1 MFYDY
6 DKKAKRII
14 AVIIVIISYILITG
28 FLSLNKITEGN
39 SIASGVLVG
48 ITHLW
53 YVKIPLAMLI
63 AFLLVYLKN
72 DSLDIEAKKVGHG
85 QHGSATF
92 MNREEISEVYKRIP
106 FGQEKIPGI
115 LAGHDN
121 ASWLIDDS
129 DHNLLLLAPP
139 GGGKTKRIYIPS
151 IYYNAQVNK
160 NYLKSKDTNPENK
173 GASMVIMDIKGELYR
188 SCKDFLIDC
197 GYETPVLNFRD
208 IALSDHYQLMYKVNK
223 AIDRYKSATSEGEK
237 AVYYGYAERYA
248 KILASSLV
256 DNTDGGTGRAIN
268 DASEYFSD
276 TGKGLLTGIIL
287 LVSEYAAQ
295 EERHIISVFSL
306 ILETNG
312 VLESTQFKNNPEQ
325 QKSRLVALLDK
336 LDNKRIKYY
345 TGATTSADSRTLM
358 NIFSSALSKLIRFI
372 DAELEQAICDHS
384 ERLNDIDFINKPTA
398 IFLICP
404 DENTTRHFFASLFL
418 RYFSNDLI
426 EQAEEEHNGILPRK
440 VIFFCD
446 EFGNLPPINDV
457 DVLFSAIRGRG
468 VRIAISLQS
477 YNQLYKSY
485 SKEKA
490 EIIKD
495 TCQMV
500 MSGFVAPSSHDTA
513 KTLSEMLGNET
524 VMTGSVNRGDK
535 TSTTTSMIG
544 KPLLSISEWVTLPHG
559 TYILQKGGYNPL
571 KTEMKLFFN
580 YLPNIRVAEQ
590 ESVPPLEYTEIQV
603 TDSRKLQMYAHR
615 LYSPIKKGMFD

>member
-1 MFYDY
+1 MTELEREMY
-6 DKKAKRII
+6 KI
-14 AVIIVIISYILITG
+14 
-28 FLSLNKITEGN
+28 ITEISNANVPIIFKG
-39 SIASGVLVG
+39 AMVTKLVLDENEYIEISRGTKDIDANWVG
-48 ITHLW
+48 E
-53 YVKIPLAMLI
+53 IPPA
-63 AFLLVYLKN
+63 
-72 DSLDIEAKKVGHG
+72 
-85 QHGSATF
+85 
-92 MNREEISEVYKRIP
+92 EEIEELINNSLSENTTYRAEVYREFSVSPTTLGIRI
-106 FGQEKIPGI
+106 FNSTTGE
-115 LAGHDN
+115 
-121 ASWLIDDS
+121 
-129 DHNLLLLAPP
+129 
-139 GGGKTKRIYIPS
+139 RV
-151 IYYNAQVNK
+151 VN
-160 NYLKSKDTNPENK
+160 
-173 GASMVIMDIKGELYR
+173 MDIDIRPIVGSQLY
-188 SCKDFLIDC
+188 
-197 GYETPVLNFRD
+197 
-208 IALSDHYQLMYKVNK
+208 
-223 AIDRYKSATSEGEK
+223 
-237 AVYYGYAERYA
+237 YYG
-248 KILASSLV
+248 
-256 DNTDGGTGRAIN
+256 
-268 DASEYFSD
+268 
-276 TGKGLLTGIIL
+276 
-287 LVSEYAAQ
+287 
-295 EERHIISVFSL
+295 
-306 ILETNG
+306 ET
-312 VLESTQFKNNPEQ
+312 TI
-325 QKSRLVALLDK
+325 ALLDK

-544 KPLLSISEWVTLPHG
+544 KPLISISEWVTLPHG

-571 KTEMKLFFN
+571 KTEMKLFFD
-580 YLPNIRVAEQ
+580 YLPNIKVAEQ
-590 ESVPPLEYTEIQV
+590 EKVPPLEYTEIQV
-603 TDSRKLQMYAHR
+603 TDSRKLQMYANR
-615 LYSPIKKGMFD
+615 LYSSIKKGMFD